1 MAMVVSLPYPDPRDP
16 ALAAVMGHLD
26 AQRAGAGRAHYVG
39 LCMRG
44 VNQSIGRAIRHK
56 DDFAAVVLVDERFA
70 EAAVAQMLPA
80 WMHKEAPVADEDV
93 VGKLTHFFSKMTTG
107 PKSVS
112 H

>member
-1 MAMVVSLPYPDPRDP
+1 
-16 ALAAVMGHLD
+16 MGHLD